1 MRRFLQCPEL
11 DHWLGD
17 LQNRGNVMRISRLFF
32 AAGAVCVLPFTI
44 TEVTAPQSADVTG
57 QAVAAAC
64 DGSIK
69 SATDRRHVGERV
81 ARGGLLATLASF
93 PLLLTRRSYNPRNPS
108 AGSGRVETA
117 HYLLLTGV
125 AAHVSG
131 VFVASQSS
139 SSASAWDDALQHLT
153 VGQATAREVE
163 TCLGSPTTRSSTL
176 ISSGASN
183 ATDDDTS
190 WEYRARTRNSFFGKS
205 LRRVVTISFRDSI
218 VSGIKVSETRQ

>member
-1 MRRFLQCPEL
+1 
-11 DHWLGD
+11 
-17 LQNRGNVMRISRLFF
+17 MRISRLFA

-44 TEVTAPQSADVTG
+44 TQVTEPQSAAVTG
-57 QAVAAAC
+57 QSVAAAC

-93 PLLLTRRSYNPRNPS
+93 PLLLSRRTYDPRNPS

-117 HYLLLTGV
+117 HYLLLTGI

-131 VFVASQSS
+131 IFVASQSGS
-139 SSASAWDDALQHLT
+139 STTEWEDALQHLT

-176 ISSGASN
+176 ISAGPSN
-183 ATDDDTS
+183 ATGDETS
-190 WEYRARTRNSFFGKS
+190 WEYRTRTRNSFFGKS
-205 LRRVVTISFRDSI
+205 LRRVVTISFRDSV
-218 VSGIKVSETRQ
+218 VSGIKVTESQQ